1 MLEINPFL
9 SAMKQLEKA
18 AQIMKLEPSILEIL
32 REPKRI
38 LDFSI
43 PLEMDD
49 GTLKNFEGYRVQY
62 NDARGP
68 FKGGIRYHPETDINE
83 VKALAFWM
91 TIKCATVGI
100 PMGGAKGGVTVDP
113 KKLSPGE
120 LERLTRGYTQA
131 IKDFIGPDID
141 VPAPDVNTNAQIMA
155 WIVDEY
161 SKIKGQKIL
170 GVVTGKPLA
179 IGGSKGR
186 EMATAQGGFYVLE
199 KILEKIKLTD
209 EQGKPKTKNLE
220 ITVAIQ
226 GMGNVGGNMAKILN
240 KNGYGVAAMADSKSA
255 IIKSSKLESL
265 DIEEILKWKEDKGVL
280 AGFPETKTITNEE
293 LLELPVDILIPA
305 ALENQITE
313 ENAGNIKAK
322 IILELANGPTTP
334 EADDE
339 LFERG
344 IIVVPD
350 VLANAGGV
358 TVSYFEWVQNLDSL
372 YWEEE
377 KVLLKL
383 EAVMKDSF
391 DQVWETK
398 EKYKTDMRTAA
409 YILAIGRIA
418 EAIRLKGV

>member
-1 MLEINPFL
+1 
-9 SAMKQLEKA
+9 MKQLEKA
-18 AQIMKLEPSILEIL
+18 AQVMKLELDILKIL
-32 REPKRI
+32 QEPKRI
-38 LDFSI
+38 LEFSI
-43 PLEMDD
+43 PVKMDD

-68 FKGGIRYHPETDINE
+68 FKGGIRYHPETDLSE

-91 TIKCATVGI
+91 AIKCATVGI

-131 IKDFIGPDID
+131 LKDFIGPDID

-170 GVVTGKPLA
+170 GVVTGKPLE

-186 EMATAQGGFYVLE
+186 AMATAQGGFYVLE
-199 KILEKIKLTD
+199 KLLEKIKLTN
-209 EQGKPKTKNLE
+209 EKGKIKANNSE

-226 GMGNVGGNMAKILN
+226 GTGNVGGNMAKILN
-240 KNGYGVAAMADSKSA
+240 KNGYRVVAIADSKNG

-265 DIEEILKWKEDKGVL
+265 DIKEVLKWKEDKGVL
-280 AGFPETKTITNEE
+280 VGFSETETITNEE

-313 ENAGNIKAK
+313 DNVQKIKAK

-339 LFERG
+339 LFKRG

-358 TVSYFEWVQNLDSL
+358 TVSYFEWVQNLDNL
-372 YWEEE
+372 YWEED

-383 EAVMKDSF
+383 QEIMKDSF

-418 EAIRLKGV
+418 EAIKLKG